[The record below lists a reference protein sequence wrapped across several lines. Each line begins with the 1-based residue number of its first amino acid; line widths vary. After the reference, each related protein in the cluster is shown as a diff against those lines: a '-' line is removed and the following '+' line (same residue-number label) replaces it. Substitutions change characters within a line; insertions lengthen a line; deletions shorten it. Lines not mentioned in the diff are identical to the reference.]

1 MTPRRARRIWDL
13 MEAEDY
19 ACQPRP
25 VHHRIPNFVDADRA
39 AARLGRLPEFEAAA
53 MVKVNPNPT
62 PNPDPNPNPHSN
74 LTLTLTPTLTLTLTL
89 TLALTLTNPPLTL
102 IQTLP

>member
-1 MTPRRARRIWDL
+1 

-53 MVKVNPNPT
+53 MVKVNPNPN
-62 PNPDPNPNPHSN
+62 PNPDPNPNP
-74 LTLTLTPTLTLTLTL
+74 
-89 TLALTLTNPPLTL
+89 NPNPSPNPNPNQVRHRLL
-102 IQTLP
+102 SGAYEHLPGEGLRVRVKATAVS